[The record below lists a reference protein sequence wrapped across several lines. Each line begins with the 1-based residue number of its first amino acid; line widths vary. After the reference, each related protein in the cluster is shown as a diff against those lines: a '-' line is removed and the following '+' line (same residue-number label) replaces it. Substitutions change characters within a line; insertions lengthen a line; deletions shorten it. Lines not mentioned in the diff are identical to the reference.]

1 MEKGKK
7 LTDRERGQIEA
18 LSSTGMSSRAIAIK
32 IGRSK
37 TVVNNFFKLKDNY
50 GKKNTGERPKAFSS
64 RDERRVCQ
72 LASTG
77 KSDFVKKKEF
87 TICSQK
93 RLDRCITVKVIKTKA
108 GYHMYRPKGTQG
120 RLPPLLSVSPVGGR
134 HSSKYQSRSPSA
146 SASKYHSKCCLPTR
160 PPSPGPGEY
169 LEGLSCK
176 ISVRSS
182 RSSRTAKRHT
192 RPQSQDW
199 SQIVTDYLKKHE
211 EFLEEYILENIPLDL
226 LERLVIRK
234 IRRQGQ
240 YAEEMAETNEVVPN
254 LSRWKFCVHADKRE
268 MLQELTSTLFSYPNK
283 IRVLTELANTVAS
296 AVNASDWRLHIYDAD
311 TKKLCSFGSDNECLN
326 DFQIE
331 DTLADYVMK
340 TKETVRCKST
350 DRDNRFPEGV
360 SINLDKP
367 VYVLCHPVLQPDEEL
382 SGVLELY
389 KDASDVEFHE
399 EDEEIVNSYLVWG
412 GIALHYAELYV
423 NMMKQRELNMFLLTV
438 VKSIFQDMISMDT
451 VILKIM
457 MFARKLVSAD
467 RASLFLVDGRSS
479 ELYARIFDV
488 SSSENEDEN
497 LNDKKEVDLK
507 PQEIRFPMG
516 KGIAGYVAMTGESL
530 NIPDAYNDSRF
541 NRSVDQRTGYNTRN
555 LLCMPI
561 FIRGSVIGV
570 VQMVNKT
577 SGAFTKSDEEDF
589 ATFAIYC
596 GLALHHA
603 KLYDKIRRSEQK
615 HKLALEIL
623 SYHNTCSEEE
633 LDAIKAVKIPIDVVQ
648 LQEYSF
654 SADQL
659 NSDEKV
665 VASIFM
671 LTDLPQIQKVMKID
685 HDSLVRFTL
694 TVRKNY
700 RRVPYH
706 NWSHGFCVANSAYVV
721 IRKSGVFK
729 PLEML
734 NNIKH
739 CILATDLALFFPNRA
754 NLAAIVEE
762 KKFDFDNSEHR
773 LLLQAIT
780 MTACDLCGSTKS
792 WEQQKEIVKVIFE
805 EFYDQGDIE
814 KSQGRQPIPIMDRNR
829 MDEQPTSQVSFLKG
843 ICIPCYELLHTLIPE
858 TKPMLEGCKE
868 NLRIWES
875 LAAEQEKNK
884 TDDSCTDE
892 LNDEKEKTSCSKI
905 M

>member
-1 MEKGKK
+1 
-7 LTDRERGQIEA
+7 
-18 LSSTGMSSRAIAIK
+18 
-32 IGRSK
+32 
-37 TVVNNFFKLKDNY
+37 
-50 GKKNTGERPKAFSS
+50 
-64 RDERRVCQ
+64 
-72 LASTG
+72 
-77 KSDFVKKKEF
+77 
-87 TICSQK
+87 
-93 RLDRCITVKVIKTKA
+93 
-108 GYHMYRPKGTQG
+108 MYRPKGTQG

-296 AVNASDWRLHIYDAD
+296 AVNASDWRLYIYDAD

-729 PLEML
+729 PLEELALYVACLCHDVDHRGKTNQFLKNAASPLAAIYSTSVLEHHHFNMTVSILQQDGHNIFSNLSSADYKKML

-843 ICIPCYELLHTLIPE
+843 ICIPCYELLYALIPE

>member
-1 MEKGKK
+1 ME
-7 LTDRERGQIEA
+7 IN
-18 LSSTGMSSRAIAIK
+18 RA
-32 IGRSK
+32 
-37 TVVNNFFKLKDNY
+37 N
-50 GKKNTGERPKAFSS
+50 
-64 RDERRVCQ
+64 
-72 LASTG
+72 
-77 KSDFVKKKEF
+77 
-87 TICSQK
+87 
-93 RLDRCITVKVIKTKA
+93 
-108 GYHMYRPKGTQG
+108 
-120 RLPPLLSVSPVGGR
+120 LL
-134 HSSKYQSRSPSA
+134 
-146 SASKYHSKCCLPTR
+146 
-160 PPSPGPGEY
+160 
-169 LEGLSCK
+169 
-176 ISVRSS
+176 
-182 RSSRTAKRHT
+182 
-192 RPQSQDW
+192 
-199 SQIVTDYLKKHE
+199 
-211 EFLEEYILENIPLDL
+211 
-226 LERLVIRK
+226 
-234 IRRQGQ
+234 
-240 YAEEMAETNEVVPN
+240 
-254 LSRWKFCVHADKRE
+254 
-268 MLQELTSTLFSYPNK
+268 
-283 IRVLTELANTVAS
+283 
-296 AVNASDWRLHIYDAD
+296 
-311 TKKLCSFGSDNECLN
+311 
-326 DFQIE
+326 
-331 DTLADYVMK
+331 
-340 TKETVRCKST
+340 
-350 DRDNRFPEGV
+350 DNRFPEGV
-360 SINLDKP
+360 SINIDKP
-367 VYVLCHPVLQPDEEL
+367 VYVLCHTVLQPDEEL

-389 KDASDVEFHE
+389 KDASGVEFHE

-423 NMMKQRELNMFLLTV
+423 NMMKQRELNMFLLAV

-497 LNDKKEVDLK
+497 INDKKEVDLN

-570 VQMVNKT
+570 VQMVNKS

-633 LDAIKAVKIPIDVVQ
+633 LDAIKAVKMPVDVAQ

-654 SADQL
+654 SPEHL

-671 LTDLPQIQKVMKID
+671 LTDLPQIQKFMKID
-685 HDSLVRFTL
+685 HDSLLRFTL

-706 NWSHGFCVANSAYVV
+706 NWTHGFCVANSANVV
-721 IRKSGVFK
+721 LRKSGVFK
-729 PLEML
+729 PLEELALYVACLCHDVDHRGKTNQFLKNAASPLAAIYSTSVLEHHHFNMTVSILQQDGHNIFSNLSSADYKKML

-754 NLAAIVEE
+754 KLAAIVEE
-762 KKFDFDNSEHR
+762 KKFDFDNAEHR

-843 ICIPCYELLHTLIPE
+843 ICIPCYELLYTLIPE
-858 TKPMLEGCKE
+858 TKPMLDGCRE

-875 LAAEQEKNK
+875 LAAEQEKENK
-884 TDDSCTDE
+884 ADDSSTEDS
-892 LNDEKEKTSCSKI
+892 NDEKEKTNCSKI

>member
-1 MEKGKK
+1 M
-7 LTDRERGQIEA
+7 
-18 LSSTGMSSRAIAIK
+18 
-32 IGRSK
+32 
-37 TVVNNFFKLKDNY
+37 
-50 GKKNTGERPKAFSS
+50 
-64 RDERRVCQ
+64 
-72 LASTG
+72 
-77 KSDFVKKKEF
+77 
-87 TICSQK
+87 
-93 RLDRCITVKVIKTKA
+93 
-108 GYHMYRPKGTQG
+108 HRPKGSQG
-120 RLPPLLSVSPVGGR
+120 RLPPLLSVSPVAGR
-134 HSSKYQSRSPSA
+134 HSSKYRSRSPTA

-160 PPSPGPGEY
+160 PPSPGPGDY

-182 RSSRTAKRHT
+182 KSSRTAKRHGKS
-192 RPQSQDW
+192 QAQDW

-211 EFLEEYILENIPLDL
+211 EFLEHYILENVSLDL

-268 MLQELTSTLFSYPNK
+268 MLRELTSTLFSYPNK

-296 AVNASDWRLHIYDAD
+296 AVSASDWRLHIYDAD
-311 TKKLCSFGSDNECLN
+311 TKKLCSFGSDNENLN
-326 DFQIE
+326 DFEIE

-350 DRDNRFPEGV
+350 ERDNRFPEGV
-360 SINLDKP
+360 SINIDKP

-389 KDASDVEFHE
+389 KDATGVEFHE

-488 SSSENEDEN
+488 SSSENEDGN
-497 LNDKKEVDLK
+497 INDKKEVDL
-507 PQEIRFPMG
+507 RFPMG

-570 VQMVNKT
+570 VQMVNKS

-633 LDAIKAVKIPIDVVQ
+633 LDAIKAVKMPVDEAQ
-648 LQEYSF
+648 LQNKNFIFNRKRIIWSLCLSTIFSF
-654 SADQL
+654 F
-659 NSDEKV
+659 V
-665 VASIFM
+665 FYRF
-671 LTDLPQIQKVMKID
+671 MKID
-685 HDSLVRFTL
+685 HDSLLRFTL

-706 NWSHGFCVANSAYVV
+706 NWTHGFCVANSAYVV
-721 IRKSGVFK
+721 LRKSGVFK
-729 PLEML
+729 PLEELALYVACLCHDVDHRGKTNQFLKNAASPLAAIYSTSVLEHHHFNMTVSILQQDGHNIFSNLSSADYKKML

-739 CILATDLALFFPNRA
+739 CILATDLALFFPNKA
-754 NLAAIVEE
+754 NLVTIVEE
-762 KKFDFDNSEHR
+762 KKFDFENAEHR

-843 ICIPCYELLHTLIPE
+843 ICIPCYELLYTLIPE
-858 TKPMLEGCKE
+858 TKPMLDGCRE

-875 LAAEQEKNK
+875 LAAEQKKENE
-884 TDDSCTDE
+884 TNDTCTEDS
-892 LNDEKEKTSCSKI
+892 NDEKEKTNCSKI